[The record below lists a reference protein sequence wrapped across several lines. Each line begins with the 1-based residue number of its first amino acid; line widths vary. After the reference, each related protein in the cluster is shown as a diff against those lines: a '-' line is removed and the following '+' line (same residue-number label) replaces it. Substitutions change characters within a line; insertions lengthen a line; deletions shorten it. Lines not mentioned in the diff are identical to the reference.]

1 VNAVKCDAVVTD
13 HDGVVIVPTYYSVT
27 TVATRN
33 YLFRK
38 HVRSKKSR
46 VFFIFI

>member
-1 VNAVKCDAVVTD
+1 VKSDAVVTD
-13 HDGVVIVPTYYSVT
+13 DDGVVIVPKYYSVKT
-27 TVATRN
+27 AATHN

-38 HVRSKKSR
+38 HFRSTASR